1 VQSTIVQGGMP
12 TSVQSA
18 PARCEFRGGVEA
30 YCKAAA
36 SILSPNGNLVV
47 CVNWQNNQRVY
58 DGACDSG
65 LRVVSVL
72 PVKGRE
78 GKQEPLF
85 GVYVL
90 KTICKDNNKGA
101 SSRVETEVLPPLSV
115 RNQDGAWT
123 AEYEQVMATM
133 GIPRCP

>member
-1 VQSTIVQGGMP
+1 M
-12 TSVQSA
+12 
-18 PARCEFRGGVEA
+18 
-30 YCKAAA
+30 
-36 SILSPNGNLVV
+36 
-47 CVNWQNNQRVY
+47 Y

-72 PVKGRE
+72 PVKGRVE
-78 GKQEPLF
+78 KKAPLF

-90 KTICKDNNKGA
+90 KNICIDNNKGA